1 MPSEKQRRMLLEP
14 LLERRADLAYR
25 NRFLFFRPVGH
36 YWRAVYFWKTRG
48 KVSLLS
54 FVFPLFAG
62 KFVSFIWGEG
72 MAPDSNHLL
81 QISWDDPERAALEC
95 SDFIE
100 RSVLPC
106 IADIVYPEELAKHPR
121 YCNDILDPLFRAC
134 FYGDFDEAERRAVG
148 YVDWWGP
155 TNSFYSEEKKMF
167 VHEPYSIELVTEHHR
182 MSDDAAWRMAY
193 LAQLLRTN
201 RAEVPTL
208 LHEWERHTAKGFGI
222 EEYWAPTAFPC
233 ER

>member
-100 RSVLPC
+100 RSILPC
-106 IADIVYPEELAKHPR
+106 IADIVNPEELAKHPR
-121 YCNDILDPLFRAC
+121 YCNDMLDPLFRAC

-167 VHEPYSIELVTEHHR
+167 VHDRARDRAPQAERRCSVAHGLPRAASPDQPSGSSDSVAR
-182 MSDDAAWRMAY
+182 MG
-193 LAQLLRTN
+193 
-201 RAEVPTL
+201 
-208 LHEWERHTAKGFGI
+208 TAHGEGV
-222 EEYWAPTAFPC
+222 
-233 ER
+233 RN